1 MWEVLEK
8 VVRFKGSLAHADV
21 IIQRRDMESPF
32 IYAVV
37 DEKRD
42 KAMVLHAKCDTLE
55 EAKTMALGSLQ
66 AYEAIVNNRTANTLF
81 AIEDEVIMVGI
92 RTEYGDKYEPIAL
105 SGYLNT
111 QIQEIIS
118 QAASLYTKDNSNGTA

>member
-8 VVRFKGSLAHADV
+8 VVRFKGAFAHADV
-21 IIQRRDMESPF
+21 IIQRRDLESPF

-42 KAMVLHAKCDTLE
+42 KAMVLHAKCETLE
-55 EAKTMALGSLQ
+55 DAKTMALGSLQ
-66 AYEAIVNNRTANTLF
+66 AYEAMVNNKVANTLF
-81 AIEDEVIMVGI
+81 VIEDEVIMVGI

-105 SGYLNT
+105 SGDLNN
-111 QIQEIIS
+111 QIQDIIS
-118 QAASLYTKDNSNGTA
+118 QAANLYTKEK